1 MTIEAES
8 DSQGVTQG
16 RDRKPNQG
24 EMYGLER
31 VSAAWR
37 LWPESGNF
45 TIVSHQGA
53 TQYDW

>member
-1 MTIEAES
+1 MIEAES

-37 LWPESGNF
+37 LWPESRNF

-53 TQYDW
+53 TQCDW